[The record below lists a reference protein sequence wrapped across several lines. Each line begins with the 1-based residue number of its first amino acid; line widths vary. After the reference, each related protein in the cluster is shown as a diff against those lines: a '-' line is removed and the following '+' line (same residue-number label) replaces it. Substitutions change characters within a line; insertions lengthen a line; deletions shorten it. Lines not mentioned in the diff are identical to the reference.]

1 MESNMTKRFKIEPD
15 LTCPELAG
23 YKLPPC
29 SRCQE
34 DGVEI
39 ESEKYGFRVPYNGS
53 NEFYDKDAI
62 KHFKAGYHKA
72 REKFEFTESDLRQAV
87 ALSLDDAEKSVIW
100 SKEWYPNKLADKI
113 IASLRTPIAIEVE
126 MKCGRCY
133 MPLSEDDCWSAKECC
148 QGSEGY
154 PDIPATNPDGTV
166 KGVYVYE

>member
-72 REKFEFTESDLRQAV
+72 REKFEFSESQLRQA
-87 ALSLDDAEKSVIW
+87 LSMAFIAVQDGGNITSDE
-100 SKEWYPNKLADKI
+100 I
-113 IASLRTPIAIEVE
+113 IQSLRTPRTPIAIEVE
-126 MKCGRCY
+126 Y
-133 MPLSEDDCWSAKECC
+133 ELDEFPL
-148 QGSEGY
+148 
-154 PDIPATNPDGTV
+154 TNPDGTV